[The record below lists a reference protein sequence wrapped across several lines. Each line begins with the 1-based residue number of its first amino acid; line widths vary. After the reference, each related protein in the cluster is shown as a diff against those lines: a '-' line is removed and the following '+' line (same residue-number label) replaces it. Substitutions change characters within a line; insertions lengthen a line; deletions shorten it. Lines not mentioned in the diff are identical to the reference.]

1 MNINARIKLKVNT
14 FSFCLVAVS
23 IMAWSAAAPAAESLP
38 SKLNKWETA
47 DFVFE
52 TKSISK
58 NPFDTEIT
66 ALFTNTSSG
75 KTYRSSLFYNAD
87 NQYVSRVSLPE
98 SGEWR
103 YKLESSLSDLNGRV
117 GSVQVGSAT
126 SRGKVMIDKDTRKTF
141 LYENGEIYNPQ
152 AYELDWLFSLDQTN
166 NTLTQTKS
174 IINYIKN
181 GGFNQ
186 VLINVYAY
194 GSSNKN
200 SWATKDLDPKYNFNK
215 TKIFPFLGTNE
226 QPDYSALNVDYFKKL
241 DEKIAYLNQQGIE
254 AHLMIYV
261 WNKGVNWPDLGSKE
275 ELRYFNYV
283 INRYSG
289 YNNIIWDISKEAMDY
304 NHANAQFINDRIDII
319 RKLDPRDHLITLH
332 DFIYAE
338 SPYLASKLDYISIQE
353 WAPDIA
359 KKTDDLNRLHPD
371 KPVHNIENG
380 CYETTTHRIFS
391 GAFNSAEACLDRNY
405 QIYFNGAYTTHYW
418 QNTSWF
424 ELNFEPQILPEK
436 QQPNMTYQKVFSE
449 FMNAYPL
456 KSWKPHRFHFA
467 TWALINDKQDI
478 VFYLPAD
485 ADGVKGHLTPEYN
498 KLKFKRT
505 WLSMH
510 TGKRVDGGEW
520 DMKGYEWI
528 DGNKPDELIGQP
540 AVLILTHE

>member
-1 MNINARIKLKVNT
+1 MNVNT
-14 FSFCLVAVS
+14 NFMFKVKSLSVS
-23 IMAWSAAAPAAESLP
+23 LIALSVMAWSASSAAAENLP
-38 SKLNKWETA
+38 TTLHKWQTGDFIFETA
-47 DFVFE
+47 
-52 TKSISK
+52 TK
-58 NPFDTEIT
+58 NQQPFDVETT
-66 ALFTNTSSG
+66 AIFTHTKSG
-75 KTYRSSLFYNAD
+75 KTYRSVLFYNGGND
-87 NQYVSRVSLPE
+87 FVSRVSLPE

-103 YKLESSLSDLNGRV
+103 YKIESSLPDLNGRS
-117 GSVQVGSAT
+117 GSVQITEAN
-126 SRGKVMIDKDTRKTF
+126 SRGKVMVDKATRKTF
-141 LYENGEIYNPQ
+141 TYENGDVYNPQ
-152 AYELDWLFSLDQTN
+152 AYELDWLFSLDQKDN
-166 NTLTQTKS
+166 SLTQTKS
-174 IINYIKN
+174 IVDYIKQ

-186 VLINVYAY
+186 VLMNVYAY

-215 TKIFPFLGTNE
+215 TEIFPFLGTNDK
-226 QPDYSALNVDYFKKL
+226 PDYSALNVDYFKKL
-241 DEKIAYLNQQGIE
+241 DEKIAHLNNQGIE

-261 WNKGVNWPDLGSKE
+261 WNKGVNWPALGSKE

-289 YNNIIWDISKEAMDY
+289 FNNIIWDVSKEAMDY

-319 RKLDPRDHLITLH
+319 RKLDPREHLVTLH

-338 SPYLASKLDYISIQE
+338 SPYLASNLDYISIQE

-359 KKTDDLNRLHPD
+359 KKTEDLNRLHPD

-424 ELNFEPQILPEK
+424 ELNYEPQKLPKEK
-436 QQPNMTYQKVFSE
+436 QPNMVYQKVFSE
-449 FMNAYPL
+449 FMGNYPL
-456 KSWKPHRFHFA
+456 KTWKPHRFHFS
-467 TWALINDKQDI
+467 TWSLINDKKEI

-485 ADGVKGHLTPEYN
+485 ADDVKGHLTPEYSM
-498 KLKFKRT
+498 LKFKRT
-505 WLSMH
+505 WLATQ
-510 TGKRVDGGEW
+510 TGKRIDGGEW

-540 AVLILTHE
+540 AVLILTHN